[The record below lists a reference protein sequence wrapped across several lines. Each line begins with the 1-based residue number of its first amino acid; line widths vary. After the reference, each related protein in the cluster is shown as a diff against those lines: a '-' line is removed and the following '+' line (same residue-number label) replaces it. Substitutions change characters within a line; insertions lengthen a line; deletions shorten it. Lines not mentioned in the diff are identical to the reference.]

1 MVTIERWQAAQA
13 AERKQ
18 HTYSFEEGYEHYKD
32 SYRQYFDFVGIDPA
46 AVKSIIVEIGPADF
60 PALMYAHALQG
71 VIIEPMPSTILRDWV
86 EGHPWCELVTS
97 PAEGYKIQPLGIRIE
112 VWLFNVLQ
120 HVHNPDLII
129 ANCKNF
135 ADTIRFFEPI
145 NCGTDECH
153 LHNLTIEM
161 FKNWFGVEN
170 VNYYP
175 PNPDAKNFHTHEC
188 AYGVWSNPHIQLL

>member
-1 MVTIERWQAAQA
+1 MVTNEQWQAAQV

-18 HTYSFEEGYEHYKD
+18 HTLSRAEGYEHYMD
-32 SYRQYFDFVGIDPA
+32 SYRQYLDFVGFDLQ
-46 AVKSIIVEIGPADF
+46 KGTGTSIIVEIGPADF
-60 PALMYAHALQG
+60 AALMYMDVLQG
-71 VIIEPMPSTILRDWV
+71 VIIEPMPSAILREWID
-86 EGHPWCELVTS
+86 GHPWIDLVTQ
-97 PAEGYKIQPLGIRIE
+97 PAENYKIEPIGNRIE

-120 HVHNPDLII
+120 HVIDPDAII
-129 ANCKNF
+129 ANCKYF
-135 ADTIRFFEPI
+135 ASTVRFFEPI

-175 PNPDAKNFHTHEC
+175 PNPDAKNFHTHES
-188 AYGVWSNPHIQLL
+188 AYGVWSNPNV